1 MRMSNVVRSDA
12 RHAIPGPV
20 RMLDGHHPPG
30 TCVVFVVDD
39 DPSVRKSLDRLL
51 RSVGYQVQTFD
62 SARAFMGRAPLPA
75 DTPQCLILDV
85 RMPGVS
91 GLDLQIS
98 LRNSGSRIPIVFST
112 GFGDVTS
119 SVRAMKIGAV
129 DFLTK
134 PIDEEQ
140 LLSAVDRG
148 LSLDVEFHRVD
159 AVMNALTTRLG
170 RLTPRERQVFALVVT
185 GLLNKQIAGRLGTCE
200 RTIKVHRA
208 RIMKKMEAGSVAE
221 LVRMAVRLG
230 PAAESGEA
238 PVTGGGV
245 GAGVGGVALMLT

>member
-1 MRMSNVVRSDA
+1 MRVSNVVRSDA
-12 RHAIPGPV
+12 RHTTPGPV
-20 RMLDGHHPPG
+20 RMLDRHHPPE

-51 RSVGYQVQTFD
+51 RSVGYQVQTYD
-62 SARAFMGRAPLPA
+62 SARAFMGRSPLPT

-148 LSLDVEFHRVD
+148 LSLDVEFRRVD
-159 AVMNALTTRLG
+159 AVMSSLKGRLG

-230 PAAESGEA
+230 SAVEGSDASVAKEKEEA
-238 PVTGGGV
+238 TS
-245 GAGVGGVALMLT
+245 ALVLT

>member
-1 MRMSNVVRSDA
+1 MRMSNAVRTDS
-12 RHAIPGPV
+12 RHAVPGPV
-20 RMLDGHHPPG
+20 RMLDRQHPPG
-30 TCVVFVVDD
+30 TCMVHVVDD

-51 RSVGYQVQTFD
+51 RSVGYQVQTYD
-62 SARAFMGRAPLPA
+62 SARAFMGRSSLTG

-91 GLDLQIS
+91 GLELQTS
-98 LRNSGSRIPIVFST
+98 LRNSGYKIPIVFST

-134 PIDEEQ
+134 PIDERE

-148 LSLDVEFHRVD
+148 LSLDVECRRVD
-159 AVMNALTTRLG
+159 AVMSSLKERLG

-230 PAAESGEA
+230 PVVEGKDE
-238 PVTGGGV
+238 PDN
-245 GAGVGGVALMLT
+245 ALMLT

>member
-1 MRMSNVVRSDA
+1 MRMSNAVRSDA
-12 RHAIPGPV
+12 RHATPGPV
-20 RMLDGHHPPG
+20 RLLDRHHPPG
-30 TCVVFVVDD
+30 ACMVHVVDD

-51 RSVGYQVQTFD
+51 RSVGYQVQTYE
-62 SARAFMGRAPLPA
+62 SARAFMGRPPQPG
-75 DTPQCLILDV
+75 DSPQCMILDV

-91 GLDLQIS
+91 GLELQTS
-98 LRNSGSRIPIVFST
+98 LRNSGIRIPIVFST

-119 SVRAMKIGAV
+119 SVRAMKVGAV

-134 PIDEEQ
+134 PIDEQE

-148 LSLDVEFHRVD
+148 LSLDVECRRVD
-159 AVMNALTTRLG
+159 AVLNSLKARLG

-230 PAAESGEA
+230 PVVDGSD
-238 PVTGGGV
+238 
-245 GAGVGGVALMLT
+245 GALVLT

>member
-1 MRMSNVVRSDA
+1 MRMGNAVRSDT
-12 RHAIPGPV
+12 RHATPGPV
-20 RMLDGHHPPG
+20 RLLDRHHPPG
-30 TCVVFVVDD
+30 TCMVHVVDD

-51 RSVGYQVQTFD
+51 RSVGYQVQTYD
-62 SARAFMGRAPLPA
+62 SARAFLGRVPQTG

-91 GLDLQIS
+91 GLELQSS
-98 LRNSGSRIPIVFST
+98 LRNSGSKIPIVFST

-134 PIDEEQ
+134 PIDEQE

-148 LSLDVEFHRVD
+148 LSLDVELHRVD
-159 AVMNALTTRLG
+159 AVMSSLKGRLG

-230 PAAESGEA
+230 PTVDANDAA
-238 PVTGGGV
+238 GGG
-245 GAGVGGVALMLT
+245 GSSGALMLT

>member
-1 MRMSNVVRSDA
+1 MRASNAVRSDT
-12 RHAIPGPV
+12 RHATAGPA
-20 RMLDGHHPPG
+20 RLLDRRHPPS
-30 TCVVFVVDD
+30 TCMVHVVDD

-51 RSVGYQVQTFD
+51 RSVGYQVQTYD
-62 SARAFMGRAPLPA
+62 SARAFMGRSQPGDA
-75 DTPQCLILDV
+75 PQCLILDV

-91 GLDLQIS
+91 GLDLQTS
-98 LRNSGSRIPIVFST
+98 LRNAGNRIPIVFST

-119 SVRAMKIGAV
+119 SVRAMKVGAV

-134 PIDEEQ
+134 PIDEQE

-148 LSLDVEFHRVD
+148 LSQDVECRRLD
-159 AVMNALTTRLG
+159 AVMNSLKTRMG

-230 PAAESGEA
+230 PAVDGSDAS
-238 PVTGGGV
+238 V
-245 GAGVGGVALMLT
+245 GAAGGALMLT